1 MSDKPPQAVLF
12 ACTMNA
18 IRSPMAEALFKL
30 RFDKLAYVTSCG
42 LRKGDLDPM
51 AVFAM
56 DDLGVDISKH
66 KPKTFD
72 ELEDDNF
79 DLIVTLSPEAHH
91 RALEYTRHL
100 ALEVEY
106 WPTFDPSMVDGSRD
120 QRLDAFV
127 QTRNELDKKIRERF
141 RDLKA

>member
-72 ELEDDNF
+72 DLEDDNF

-120 QRLDAFV
+120 QRLDAYV

-141 RDLKA
+141 RDLKV